1 MSLRTGRVRA
11 NVQLAKIAAERLVAF
26 HVKLLIAKEQDLMLR
41 QRLVQFLHLAVAERL
56 GERQA
61 VDLGANAR
69 RNRRDI
75 DGFVAHGVTSRVR
88 GIYEFSGTAAT
99 AAAITALSRRT
110 VAISFRSMTRLTNA
124 LCRKTQ
130 QGRGRVRKYD
140 NVAPLS

>member
-1 MSLRTGRVRA
+1 MADGSRKQPFDPHHFL
-11 NVQLAKIAAERLVAF
+11 ISSAF
-26 HVKLLIAKEQDLMLR
+26 D
-41 QRLVQFLHLAVAERL
+41 LAVAERP

-61 VDLGANAR
+61 VDFGANAR

-110 VAISFRSMTRLTNA
+110 VAISFRSMTRPTATHEAQCKIAGCRSLDDWNA
-124 LCRKTQ
+124 
-130 QGRGRVRKYD
+130 VE
-140 NVAPLS
+140 APASLRYGEAMVPTFIDRDA